1 MPHPRLALHALRVQ
15 AHPDPCLTIDDWFV
29 VLLLVFTVAD

>member
-1 MPHPRLALHALRVQ
+1 MPHPRLAILRLQ

-29 VLLLVFTVAD
+29 VLFLVLTVAD